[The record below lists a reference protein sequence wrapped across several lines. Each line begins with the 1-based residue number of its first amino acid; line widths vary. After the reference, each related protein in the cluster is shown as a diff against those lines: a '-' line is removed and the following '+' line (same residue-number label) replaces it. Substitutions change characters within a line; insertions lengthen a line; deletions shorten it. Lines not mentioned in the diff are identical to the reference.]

1 MRRRLLELTLM
12 SALVFVVP
20 SARAATRLQPA
31 DGEPSEVS
39 TVWFDTLYDVVESEA
54 IAFPEAG
61 RIYGISAVALY
72 EAVVPGTLHH
82 RSLVGQLH
90 DLNAIL
96 QLDESEPYHWPTVAN
111 AALAHTIRGLLPSL
125 KPENLDAI
133 DTLEQHF
140 AAQFQEEVPPE
151 DEARSVAHGQAVA
164 DAILAWAA
172 TGWVCSLQQLP
183 VRPRA
188 RARRLGADAA
198 RLHREPA
205 AALLGQLRPMV
216 LTSGEE
222 CAPPGHPGVLQRS

>member
-1 MRRRLLELTLM
+1 M
-12 SALVFVVP
+12 FVVP

-31 DGEPSEVS
+31 DEDTSEVA

-90 DLNAIL
+90 DLNAIP
-96 QLDESEPYHWPTVAN
+96 QPDESAPYHWPTVAN

-151 DEARSVAHGQAVA
+151 DGARSVAHGQAVA

-172 TGWVCSLQQLP
+172 TDGYGLQQLP

-205 AALLGQLRPMV
+205 AALLGAAPADGPDVGRGM
-216 LTSGEE
+216 
-222 CAPPGHPGVLQRS
+222 CAAGAP